1 MRMDDQAIEDDTL
14 IDTVAAAAVLGISPV
29 TLGIW
34 RCQRERDQPAFVR
47 VGRRAVRYSRAE
59 LARWIDSRR
68 NDPKTAPASDCR
80 PGP

>member
-1 MRMDDQAIEDDTL
+1 MADDATHDDTL
-14 IDTVAAAAVLGISPV
+14 IDTQTAASILGISPV
-29 TLGIW
+29 TLTIW

-68 NDPKTAPASDCR
+68 NDPTGDVRRKP
-80 PGP
+80 PGT